1 MTPTRTAGLLAAGA
15 LLLAGCGGEASKGGY
30 ASGPNT
36 QTKARSSPAAPSGGG
51 GAQVTMTNITFKP
64 ETLTARV
71 GQTVTWKN
79 QDGVPHD
86 VKATQ
91 GASFKSAILQPGQS
105 YSYKLAKAANVVY
118 VCTIHPTMKAQI
130 RVLE

>member
-1 MTPTRTAGLLAAGA
+1 MTPTRIAGLAAAAA
-15 LLLAGCGGEASKGGY
+15 LLLGGCGSEASKGGY
-30 ASGPNT
+30 AKGPST
-36 QTKARSSPAAPSGGG
+36 QKSKSPAAATGGG
-51 GAQVTMTNITFKP
+51 SPQVTMTNITFKP
-64 ETLTARV
+64 GTLTARV

-91 GASFKSAILQPGQS
+91 GAAFKSAILQPGQS
-105 YSYKLAKAANVVY
+105 YSFRLAKAANVVY
-118 VCTIHPTMKAQI
+118 VCTIHPNMKASI

>member
-1 MTPTRTAGLLAAGA
+1 MTPTRMAGLAAAAA
-15 LLLAGCGGEASKGGY
+15 LLLGGCGSEASKGGY
-30 ASGPNT
+30 AKGPST
-36 QTKARSSPAAPSGGG
+36 QKSKSPAAPTGGG
-51 GAQVTMTNITFKP
+51 SPQVTMSNITFKP
-64 ETLTARV
+64 GTLTARV

-91 GASFKSAILQPGQS
+91 GATFKSAILQPGQS

-118 VCTIHPTMKAQI
+118 VCTIHPNMKASI
-130 RVLE
+130 RVVE